1 MKSRLEDVLKEK
13 EQELKLYQR
22 FLHLKTFCE
31 KKVFSGVN
39 LPLQRHVEILKD
51 FLEKIIPDPKDRTE
65 EMFSGEIF
73 ALLGTLYLHD
83 VGFVK
88 GFPWSIN
95 WEILESI
102 DGKGKEIFLN
112 HEIGR
117 MLNIPE
123 SAIEIINY
131 LSYSHIVSKIP
142 AEWEI
147 SDNSSRAI
155 IRNPITFESIFNFT
169 HLLVDIFYSDI
180 RFLSLRRYEVPRI
193 ILRADEAVI
202 DIDNKEGVIKIQYKA
217 ISPYEIHV
225 LKRAKGYVE
234 NMFAHL
240 KNNANGRFGIQYKE
254 IIWDITSSFPC
265 NALGEPVISH
275 DNEIGATPSG
285 RWDES
290 AMILDRLFD
299 YGYAI
304 ITGDACSGKTTVLK
318 SFVAPQL
325 LHMSSNVFYCEI
337 WSHATS
343 EIGDVISQR
352 LKPGRYGKLDIVSLC
367 RKLLQEAPCFIILD
381 AAERFTL
388 LSTAE
393 REKLER
399 FIDFCMGEK
408 NIYLLVCGNK
418 ESFLDWHQLL
428 HGINS
433 SAFYEI
439 KAIELKRA
447 EINENLEKT
456 LKDLLSQM
464 NDIYGFRLVV
474 ASLINTNEKILTRY
488 TLEEIIHATSLP
500 RETIISCVTAMKEKK
515 ILREMEFQGM
525 TYYSLVSRYLG
536 EILYALLHLD
546 VFEEKKKIQNM
557 LNHFINNE
565 SFLDDESL
573 MLVDGLKEHMVF
585 TKEEAGLILGS
596 LLARKKDSEY
606 FFTKAKR
613 DGQEIDIQPIL
624 RLLHTDDA
632 VTRTKAVQLLAD
644 IGDKEMVNPL
654 LSHLKKE
661 DVPEVKDLIVKAVGR
676 TGKKKAIIAI
686 INILREMSD
695 STLRLNAVEYFYSIA
710 DGDGRRM
717 LLAIR
722 ETEEDLPIIH
732 KIDQL
737 LSTLPE
743 SG

>member
-1 MKSRLEDVLKEK
+1 MKASLEDVLKEK
-13 EQELKLYQR
+13 EQELKLYER
-22 FLHLKTFCE
+22 FLHLKTFCK

-39 LPLQRHVEILKD
+39 LPLQHHVEILKE

-83 VGFVK
+83 VGFIK
-88 GFPWSIN
+88 GFPWSVN
-95 WEILESI
+95 REILDFI

-112 HEIGR
+112 YEIGR
-117 MLNIPE
+117 KLNIPE

-147 SDNSSRAI
+147 SDNGARAI
-155 IRNPITFESIFNFT
+155 IRNPITLESIFNFT

-180 RFLSLRRYEVPRI
+180 RLLSLRRYEVPRM
-193 ILRADEAVI
+193 ILRSDEAII
-202 DIDNKEGVIKIQYKA
+202 DIDNKEGIINIQYKA

-225 LKRAKGYVE
+225 LKKAKGYVE

-240 KNNANGRFGIQYKE
+240 KNNANGRLGLQYKE
-254 IIWDITSSFPC
+254 IIWDITSDFSYDAP
-265 NALGEPVISH
+265 GELVISQ
-275 DNEIGATPSG
+275 DNEIGAPPSG

-299 YGYAI
+299 YGYAMVI
-304 ITGDACSGKTTVLK
+304 GDACSGKTTVLK

-325 LHMSSNVFYCEI
+325 LHVSPNVFYCEI

-343 EIGDVISQR
+343 EIGDVISQK
-352 LKPGRYGKLDIVSLC
+352 LKHERYGKLDIVSLC
-367 RKLLQEAPCFIILD
+367 KKLLEEAPCFIILD
-381 AAERFTL
+381 AAERFAL
-388 LSTAE
+388 LSVAE

-418 ESFLDWHQLL
+418 ESFLDWHQLF

-439 KAIELKRA
+439 KAMEGKRS
-447 EINENLEKT
+447 EINEHLKKT
-456 LKDLLSQM
+456 LEDLLPQL
-464 NDIYGFRLVV
+464 NDTSEFRLMM
-474 ASLINTNEKILTRY
+474 AALIDTHEKMLTRY
-488 TLEEIIHATSLP
+488 TLEEIMRATSLP
-500 RETIISCVTAMKEKK
+500 GETIISYITAMKEKK
-515 ILREMEFQGM
+515 ILRETEFQGR
-525 TYYSLVSRYLG
+525 TYYSLANRHL
-536 EILYALLHLD
+536 EEPLYALLHLD

-557 LNHFINNE
+557 LNHFIGTE

-573 MLVDGLKEHMVF
+573 MLVDALKEQMVF
-585 TKEEAGLILGS
+585 TKEEIGLILGS
-596 LLARKKDSEY
+596 LLAHQKDGTY
-606 FFTKAKR
+606 FFTKAKK
-613 DGQEIDIQPIL
+613 DGQGISIQPIL

-632 VTRTKAVQLLAD
+632 VARTKAVQLLAD

-654 LSHLKKE
+654 LRHLKKE
-661 DVPEVKDLIVKAVGR
+661 DIPEVKDLIVKAVGL

-686 INILREMSD
+686 INILREIGD
-695 STLRLNAVEYFYSIA
+695 SALRLSAIEYFYSIS

-717 LLAIR
+717 LLAIK
-722 ETEEDLPIIH
+722 ETEEDLSIVY

-737 LSTLPE
+737 LSNPEE